1 MKTTIKNTLAAALL
15 TGAVALSGLT
25 ACSSSDDSIADET
38 PIVNPTQPQT
48 YHVRIH
54 ASMGSD
60 GTTRAVSFDGTT
72 STSYFT
78 ASETVIALNAT
89 KGDAGPDNPPS
100 ILTIT
105 NISDD
110 GKSCDFEGDIN
121 GTFSVGDVLEL
132 AYNIIV
138 NNQPHYYYDYTYQ
151 FGTPST
157 VYDAAVARLQV
168 KAMDGDGNITFCQEG
183 GSDDDATAYF
193 KNLQSMFRL
202 QFKDADNNPISV
214 RMLTIASKNNAIVY
228 AYDILGLYYD
238 DVANYGTFFTSG
250 KYRFAP
256 ITVEPASATS
266 DYLYVAISF
275 DESKTAGDVLTFT
288 VTDARGDKYEGTKA
302 APTGGFKNAK
312 YYYNSAPI
320 QLTLTEKFLGPDIEW
335 TSVAYIP
342 EPDEYNC
349 ITVKG
354 PNFTP
359 SAISL
364 SGTSTGYNFRMNYG
378 STVTL
383 NGLTATYG
391 GHEFIYAAAGDLNL
405 VVNGTNSISCK
416 NYSQSISAEGTLKL
430 SGNGTLTVTAKSA
443 NRYGFHASGNYHD
456 KIYDSVNQVWLDP
469 NNSDAS
475 VLAADGYT
483 VSRSDTQDNG
493 DGTYTWTYTV
503 APAQ

>member
-38 PIVNPTQPQT
+38 PIVNPAQPQT

-72 STSYFT
+72 SNSFFNADEAVAIYNATTGFDPST
-78 ASETVIALNAT
+78 ASILAT
-89 KGDAGPDNPPS
+89 
-100 ILTIT
+100 T
-105 NISDD
+105 NISED

-121 GTFSVGDVLEL
+121 GTPSVGDVLEL
-132 AYNIIV
+132 LYNLDMEGATF
-138 NNQPHYYYDYTYQ
+138 YYEDQKCTA
-151 FGTPST
+151 ST
-157 VYDAAVARLQV
+157 VVDAALARLKV
-168 KAMDGDGNITFCQEG
+168 KAVDGEGNITFCQEDG
-183 GSDDDATAYF
+183 TDDATAYF

-202 QFKDADNNPISV
+202 QFKDADSNPISV
-214 RMLTIASKNNAIVY
+214 RKLTITSANNAIV
-228 AYDILGLYYD
+228 AVYDVLHWGYFGD
-238 DVANYGTFFTSG
+238 DVYLFS
-250 KYRFAP
+250 P
-256 ITVEPASATS
+256 ITVKPASATS
-266 DYLYVAISF
+266 DYLYVAVSF
-275 DESKTAGDVLTFT
+275 DESKTANDVLTFT

-312 YYYNSAPI
+312 YYYNSTPI

-335 TSVAYIP
+335 TSVQYIP
-342 EPDEYNC
+342 EPDGNC
-349 ITVKG
+349 ISVYG
-354 PNFTP
+354 PLVDDHFIP

-364 SGTSTGYNFRMNYG
+364 SGTSEGYYFWMNHG

-383 NGLTATYG
+383 NGLTATYDG
-391 GHEFIYAAAGDLNL
+391 NYGFIHAAAGDLNL

-416 NYSQSISAEGTLKL
+416 NSELCVAVDGTLKL
-430 SGNGTLTVTAKSA
+430 SGNGTLTVTALDSS
-443 NRYGFHASGNYHD
+443 RYGLHAVSNYHNS
-456 KIYDSVNQVWLDP
+456 IYDSVNQVWLDP
-469 NNSDAS
+469 NNSDPS
-475 VLAADGYT
+475 VLAATGYT

>member
-15 TGAVALSGLT
+15 TGVVALSGLT
-25 ACSSSDDSIADET
+25 ACSSSDDNIADET
-38 PIVNPTQPQT
+38 PIVNPTQPKT

-72 STSYFT
+72 SNSFFD

-89 KGDAGPDNPPS
+89 KGGAGQDNPTS
-100 ILTIT
+100 TLTIT

-110 GKSCDFEGDIN
+110 GKSCDFEGNID

-132 AYNIIV
+132 AYNLKMGFL
-138 NNQPHYYYDYTYQ
+138 TYNYNFQ
-151 FGTPST
+151 NGTPST
-157 VYDAAVARLQV
+157 VADAAVARLKV
-168 KAMDGDGNITFCQEG
+168 KAVDGGGNITFCQE
-183 GSDDDATAYF
+183 DDTDDATAYF

-214 RMLTIASKNNAIVY
+214 RKLKISSANNAIIS
-228 AYDILGLYYD
+228 AYDVLNVGVFSVGVYD
-238 DVANYGTFFTSG
+238 
-250 KYRFAP
+250 FAP
-256 ITVEPASATS
+256 ITVKPVSATS

-275 DESKTAGDVLTFT
+275 DESKTANDVLTFT
-288 VTDARGDKYEGTKA
+288 VTDARGDKYEDTKA
-302 APTGGFKNAK
+302 APEGGFKNAK

-335 TSVAYIP
+335 TSVDYIR
-342 EPDEYNC
+342 EPDGNC
-349 ITVKG
+349 ISVYG
-354 PNFTP
+354 PWVDNHSTP

-364 SGTSTGYNFRMNYG
+364 SGTSTGYWFWMNYG

-383 NGLTATYG
+383 NVLTATYDG
-391 GHEFIYAAAGDLNL
+391 GEGFIYASGDLNL

-416 NYSQSISAEGTLKL
+416 NSSQSVFAGGTLKL

-443 NRYGFHASGNYHD
+443 NRYGLHATNY
-456 KIYDSVNQVWLDP
+456 YN
-469 NNSDAS
+469 NGTNSDAG

-483 VSRSDTQDNG
+483 VTRSDTQDNG
-493 DGTYTWTYTV
+493 DDTYTWTYTV

>member
-15 TGAVALSGLT
+15 TGVVALSGLT

-38 PIVNPTQPQT
+38 PIVNPTQPKT

-54 ASMGSD
+54 ASMGD

-72 STSYFT
+72 SNSFFT
-78 ASETVIALNAT
+78 EGEVVIALNAT
-89 KGDAGPDNPPS
+89 KGGAGQDNPTS
-100 ILTIT
+100 TLTIT

-110 GKSCDFEGDIN
+110 GKSCDFEGNIDGN
-121 GTFSVGDVLEL
+121 PSVGDVFEL
-132 AYNIIV
+132 AYNITS
-138 NNQPHYYYDYTYQ
+138 NHYYYYSQ
-151 FGTPST
+151 KGTPST
-157 VYDAAVARLQV
+157 VVDAAVARLKV
-168 KAMDGDGNITFCQEG
+168 KAVDGGGNITFCQVDG
-183 GSDDDATAYF
+183 TDDATAYF

-202 QFKDADNNPISV
+202 KFEDADHNPISV
-214 RMLTIASKNNAIVY
+214 RELKISSANGAIII
-228 AYDILGLYYD
+228 AYDVLHLGFWGDEYY
-238 DVANYGTFFTSG
+238 A
-250 KYRFAP
+250 FAP
-256 ITVEPASATS
+256 ITVKPVSATS

-275 DESKTAGDVLTFT
+275 DESKTANDVLTFT

-335 TSVAYIP
+335 TSVEYIP
-342 EPDEYNC
+342 EPDGNC
-349 ITVKG
+349 ISVYG
-354 PNFTP
+354 PRVDNHHTP

-364 SGTSTGYNFRMNYG
+364 SGTSEGYYFMMNFG

-383 NGLTATYG
+383 DGLTATYDG
-391 GHEFIYAAAGDLNL
+391 GIDFIYASGDLNL

-416 NYSQSISAEGTLKL
+416 NSSQSVFAGGTLKL
-430 SGNGTLTVTAKSA
+430 SGNGTLTVTAKSPS
-443 NRYGFHASGNYHD
+443 RYGLHATNNYND
-456 KIYDSVNQVWLDP
+456 NNGTNSV
-469 NNSDAS
+469 AS

-483 VSRSDTQDNG
+483 VTRSDTQNNG

-503 APAQ
+503 APTQ

>member
-1 MKTTIKNTLAAALL
+1 MNLLNDRKKMKTTIKNTLAAALL
-15 TGAVALSGLT
+15 TGVVALSGLT

-38 PIVNPTQPQT
+38 PIVNPTQPKT

-72 STSYFT
+72 SNSFFT
-78 ASETVIALNAT
+78 ESEVVIALNAT
-89 KGDAGPDNPPS
+89 KGGAGQDNPTS
-100 ILTIT
+100 TLTIT

-110 GKSCDFEGDIN
+110 GKSCDFEGDIDGN
-121 GTFSVGDVLEL
+121 PSVGDVLEL
-132 AYNIIV
+132 AYNIEITFA
-138 NNQPHYYYDYTYQ
+138 PSYDYSLQ
-151 FGTPST
+151 KGTPST
-157 VYDAAVARLQV
+157 VVDAAVARLKV
-168 KAMDGDGNITFCQEG
+168 KAVDGEGNITFCQE
-183 GSDDDATAYF
+183 DDTDDATAYF

-214 RMLTIASKNNAIVY
+214 RKLEISSANGAIII
-228 AYDILGLYYD
+228 AYDVLNVGVFSVGVYD
-238 DVANYGTFFTSG
+238 
-250 KYRFAP
+250 FAP
-256 ITVEPASATS
+256 ITVKPVSATS

-275 DESKTAGDVLTFT
+275 DESKTANDVLTFT

-335 TSVAYIP
+335 TSVRSIP

-349 ITVKG
+349 FNVHG
-354 PNFTP
+354 PVVNGDKTP

-364 SGTSTGYNFRMNYG
+364 SGTSEGYYFWMNFG

-383 NGLTATYG
+383 NGLTATYDG
-391 GHEFIYAAAGDLNL
+391 GDDFIYAAAGDLNL

-416 NYSQSISAEGTLKL
+416 NNGLCIFVSGGTLKL
-430 SGNGTLTVTAKSA
+430 SGNGTLTVTALDSS
-443 NRYGFHASGNYHD
+443 RYGLHATNNYN
-456 KIYDSVNQVWLDP
+456 DS

-483 VSRSDTQDNG
+483 VTRSDTQNNG
-493 DGTYTWTYTV
+493 DGTNTWTYTV